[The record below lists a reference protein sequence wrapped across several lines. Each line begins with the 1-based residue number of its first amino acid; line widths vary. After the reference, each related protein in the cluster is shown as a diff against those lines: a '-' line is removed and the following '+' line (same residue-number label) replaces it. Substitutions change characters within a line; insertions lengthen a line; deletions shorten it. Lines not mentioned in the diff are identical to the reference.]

1 VVTITVLNGA
11 SPPGGSNAVEVKA
24 GETAE
29 VKFTYDSSAGP
40 GVSGQLYLEIT
51 QDNLTF
57 TINGDKLTPGFYSN
71 GADSRGNPMIA
82 GPALIKLKDIDNS
95 HRGFATIQITP
106 ESFPPDKTLIIPAGS
121 GALIRFQCSTNLI
134 DWTTLYSNTYTN
146 VPSSKFFRIAA
157 DRLP

>member
-1 VVTITVLNGA
+1 MVGNSMKTDICLLYTSFLITMCAASLQAGVVTITVLNGA

-71 GADSRGNPMIA
+71 GPDSRGNPMIA
-82 GPALIKLKDIDNS
+82 GPAFIK
-95 HRGFATIQITP
+95 
-106 ESFPPDKTLIIPAGS
+106 
-121 GALIRFQCSTNLI
+121 
-134 DWTTLYSNTYTN
+134 
-146 VPSSKFFRIAA
+146 
-157 DRLP
+157 